1 MENLVTRYR
10 NVTIL
15 VAILFAQVL
24 GLAIQVRRSS
34 ENQSSRLIRV
44 WVVGAITPLEKCIV
58 WSQGG
63 ISGIWHNYVY
73 LRGVRQENRDLR
85 DEIERL
91 RLEQV
96 RLTQDAQQAQRLQSL
111 LGFREQF
118 ISQTMPAQVIGTSG
132 SEQSRLIY
140 IDKGA
145 RDGIGRIADDD
156 ADIDRDKDRG
166 DKEKEKGRDKGKD
179 MAVITS
185 AGGVVGKVLYVNR
198 SSSEVLLINDQSS
211 GVGVILEKSR
221 LQGVLKGT
229 ASGKVVLDKIMN
241 DEKIELGEK
250 VLTSGGDRIFPKG
263 LLVGTV
269 SEVSSGPESFLKITV
284 KPAADLDR
292 LEEVLVIT
300 KKVEQAPSVADEGPI
315 RAVDILT
322 DRLPSVPDKPPADSK
337 PAAPGGTAT
346 TSPAAAAGVKAQLSG
361 THDAKPAGTPATTPK
376 APSKPAVVPTGM
388 TTKPAA
394 STIKTTNSTTKP
406 AGTPAK
412 APPKTDS
419 TRENNPQ

>member
-24 GLAIQVRRSS
+24 GLAVQVRRSS
-34 ENQSSRLIRV
+34 ENESSRLIRV
-44 WVVGAITPLEKCIV
+44 WVVGAVTPFEKILV
-58 WSQGG
+58 WSQDG
-63 ISGIWHNYVY
+63 ISGMWHNYLY
-73 LRGVRQENRDLR
+73 LRGVRQENRQLNE
-85 DEIERL
+85 EIERL

-96 RLTQDAQQAQRLQSL
+96 RLSQDAEQAQRLQAL

-118 ISQTMPAQVIGTSG
+118 ISQTMPAQVIGSSG
-132 SEQSRLIY
+132 SEQSRLVY

-145 RDGIGRIADDD
+145 RDGIGRVTDSD
-156 ADIDRDKDRG
+156 AES
-166 DKEKEKGRDKGKD
+166 DKEIGKD
-179 MAVITS
+179 MAVIT
-185 AGGVVGKVLYVNR
+185 AGGVVGKVLHVYN
-198 SSSEVLLINDQSS
+198 STSQVLLINDQSS

-229 ASGKVVLDKIMN
+229 ASGELVLDKIMN
-241 DEKIELGEK
+241 DEQIETGEK

-269 SEVSSGPESFLKITV
+269 SQVSPGPESFLKIRV

-300 KKVEQAPSVADEGPI
+300 KKEDRAPSVADSGPV

-322 DRLPSVPDKPPADSK
+322 QRLPSVPDNPPADSK
-337 PAAPGGTAT
+337 QTTTGGTVA
-346 TSPAAAAGVKAQLSG
+346 TSPA
-361 THDAKPAGTPATTPK
+361 TP
-376 APSKPAVVPTGM
+376 PAV
-388 TTKPAA
+388 KPE
-394 STIKTTNSTTKP
+394 
-406 AGTPAK
+406 
-412 APPKTDS
+412 APG
-419 TRENNPQ
+419 TRELQAC

>member
-44 WVVGAITPLEKCIV
+44 WVVGAITPLEKLLV

-63 ISGIWHNYVY
+63 VSGVWHNYVY

-85 DEIERL
+85 EEIEKL

-96 RLTQDAQQAQRLQSL
+96 GLSQDAQQAQRLQSM

-132 SEQSRLIY
+132 SEQSRLIF
-140 IDKGA
+140 IDKGS
-145 RDGIGRIADDD
+145 RDGIAKIADDET
-156 ADIDRDKDRG
+156 DIDKEKG
-166 DKEKEKGRDKGKD
+166 EKEKGRDRGKD

-185 AGGVVGKVLYVNR
+185 AGGVVGKVLFVNR
-198 SSSEVLLINDQSS
+198 STSEVLLINDQSS

-221 LQGVLKGT
+221 LQGILKGT

-241 DEKIELGEK
+241 DEQIEVGEK

-269 SEVSSGPESFLKITV
+269 SEVAPGPESFLRITV
-284 KPAADLDR
+284 KPAADLAR

-300 KKVEQAPSVADEGPI
+300 KKVEQAPSVADEGPV

-322 DRLPSVPDKPPADSK
+322 DRLPSVPDKPPTAADGTTKPETAGTPDSK
-337 PAAPGGTAT
+337 PATAPKIA
-346 TSPAAAAGVKAQLSG
+346 
-361 THDAKPAGTPATTPK
+361 
-376 APSKPAVVPTGM
+376 SKPVVVPTGM
-388 TTKPAA
+388 TNKPAV
-394 STIKTTNSTTKP
+394 SGVNTTNSTAKP
-406 AGTPAK
+406 AGQAKPPAK
-412 APPKTDS
+412 PNS
-419 TRENNPQ
+419 TPESNPQ

>member
-15 VAILFAQVL
+15 VAILFTQVL

-44 WVVGAITPLEKCIV
+44 WVVGAITPLEKLLV

-63 ISGIWHNYVY
+63 VSGVWHNYVY

-85 DEIERL
+85 QEIEKL

-96 RLTQDAQQAQRLQSL
+96 GLSQDAQQAQRLQSM

-132 SEQSRLIY
+132 SEQSRLIF
-140 IDKGA
+140 IDKGS
-145 RDGIGRIADDD
+145 RDGIAKIADDET
-156 ADIDRDKDRG
+156 DIDKEKG
-166 DKEKEKGRDKGKD
+166 DKEKGRDRGKD

-198 SSSEVLLINDQSS
+198 TTSEVLLINDQSS

-221 LQGVLKGT
+221 LQGILKGT
-229 ASGKVVLDKIMN
+229 AAGKVVLDKIMN
-241 DEKIELGEK
+241 DEQIEVGEK

-269 SEVSSGPESFLKITV
+269 
-284 KPAADLDR
+284 KPAADLAR

-300 KKVEQAPSVADEGPI
+300 KKVEQAPSVADEGPV

-322 DRLPSVPDKPPADSK
+322 DRLPSVPDKPPTAVDGTAAISTAAKPGVKPEGADSK
-337 PAAPGGTAT
+337 LSTTSTAAPKTA
-346 TSPAAAAGVKAQLSG
+346 
-361 THDAKPAGTPATTPK
+361 
-376 APSKPAVVPTGM
+376 SKPVLAPTGT

-394 STIKTTNSTTKP
+394 SGVKPVNSAPPAGQTKP
-406 AGTPAK
+406 ASKPNPTPE
-412 APPKTDS
+412 S
-419 TRENNPQ
+419 NPQ

>member
-24 GLAIQVRRSS
+24 GLAVQVRRST

-44 WVVGAITPLEKCIV
+44 WVVGAITPLEKLLV
-58 WSQGG
+58 WTQGG
-63 ISGIWHNYVY
+63 VSGVWHNYVY

-85 DEIERL
+85 EQIERL

-118 ISQTMPAQVIGTSG
+118 ISQTMAAQVIGTSG

-140 IDKGA
+140 IDKGS
-145 RDGIGRIADDD
+145 RDGIAKIADDET
-156 ADIDRDKDRG
+156 DIDKEKG
-166 DKEKEKGRDKGKD
+166 DKEKGRDRGKD

-198 SSSEVLLINDQSS
+198 TTSEVLLINDQSS

-221 LQGVLKGT
+221 LQGILKGT

-241 DEKIELGEK
+241 DEQIEVGEK

-269 SEVSSGPESFLKITV
+269 SDVSAGPESFLKITV

-300 KKVEQAPSVADEGPI
+300 KKVEQAASVADEGPV

-322 DRLPSVPDKPPADSK
+322 DRLPSVPDKPPNAIEGTSAAPAAIKSDAKAGTAATQTSK
-337 PAAPGGTAT
+337 PDGTPTTAT
-346 TSPAAAAGVKAQLSG
+346 
-361 THDAKPAGTPATTPK
+361 
-376 APSKPAVVPTGM
+376 KPAVVTTGV
-388 TTKPAA
+388 TPKPAA
-394 STIKTTNSTTKP
+394 LSVKTTVPAAKP
-406 AGTPAK
+406 ATPKPK
-412 APPKTDS
+412 APPKTNS
-419 TRENNPQ
+419 TPENNPQ

>member
-1 MENLVTRYR
+1 MENLATRYR

-24 GLAIQVRRSS
+24 GLAIQVRRST

-44 WVVGAITPLEKCIV
+44 WVVGAITPLEKLLV

-63 ISGIWHNYVY
+63 VSGVWHNYVY

-85 DEIERL
+85 EEIEKL

-96 RLTQDAQQAQRLQSL
+96 GLSQDAQQAQRLQAM

-132 SEQSRLIY
+132 SEQSRLIF
-140 IDKGA
+140 IDKGS
-145 RDGIGRIADDD
+145 RDGIAKIADDETD
-156 ADIDRDKDRG
+156 VDKEKG
-166 DKEKEKGRDKGKD
+166 EKEKGRDRGKD

-198 SSSEVLLINDQSS
+198 TTSEVLLINDQSS

-221 LQGVLKGT
+221 LQGILKGT
-229 ASGKVVLDKIMN
+229 ASGKIVLDKIMN
-241 DEKIELGEK
+241 DEQITVGEK

-269 SEVSSGPESFLKITV
+269 SDVSAGPESFLKITV

-300 KKVEQAPSVADEGPI
+300 KKVEQAPSVADEGPV

-322 DRLPSVPDKPPADSK
+322 DRLPSVPDKPP
-337 PAAPGGTAT
+337 T
-346 TSPAAAAGVKAQLSG
+346 TSDGLTETPPPAKPGVKPEAAGA
-361 THDAKPAGTPATTPK
+361 PTTTSTVPK
-376 APSKPAVVPTGM
+376 TASKQALVPTG
-388 TTKPAA
+388 TTAKPAA
-394 STIKTTNSTTKP
+394 SGAKPVNSTPPSGQPKPPAKTNSTP
-406 AGTPAK
+406 E
-412 APPKTDS
+412 S
-419 TRENNPQ
+419 NPQ

>member
-15 VAILFAQVL
+15 VAILFMQVL
-24 GLAIQVRRSS
+24 GLAVQVRRSS

-44 WVVGAITPLEKCIV
+44 WVVGAITPLEKCLV
-58 WSQGG
+58 STQNG
-63 ISGIWHNYVY
+63 ISGLWHNYVY

-85 DEIERL
+85 QEIERL
-91 RLEQV
+91 RIEQV
-96 RLTQDAQQAQRLQSL
+96 RLSQDAEQAQRLQAL
-111 LGFREQF
+111 LGFREEI
-118 ISQTMPAQVIGTSG
+118 ISQTTPAQVIGSSG

-145 RDGIGRIADDD
+145 RDGIGKLTDSDGD
-156 ADIDRDKDRG
+156 SDRDKER
-166 DKEKEKGRDKGKD
+166 D
-179 MAVITS
+179 MAVIT
-185 AGGVVGKVLYVNR
+185 AGGVVGKVLKVYR
-198 SSSEVLLINDQSS
+198 SSSQVLLINDQSS

-241 DEKIELGEK
+241 DEKIELGER

-263 LLVGTV
+263 LLVGSV
-269 SEVSSGPESFLKITV
+269 SEVAAGPESFLKITV

-300 KKVEQAPSVADEGPI
+300 KKVEQSPSLGAAGPV

-322 DRLPSVPDKPPADSK
+322 NRLPSVSDQQAANGKPVGTR
-337 PAAPGGTAT
+337 AP
-346 TSPAAAAGVKAQLSG
+346 SPASQPTAKPGTSG
-361 THDAKPAGTPATTPK
+361 TRDLKPAGTAPLAPK
-376 APSKPAVVPTGM
+376 ANSKPVATPVG
-388 TTKPAA
+388 TTAKPAA
-394 STIKTTNSTTKP
+394 SAPQP
-406 AGTPAK
+406 A
-412 APPKTDS
+412 
-419 TRENNPQ
+419 NPQSQTPSKPGSGPENHPQ

>member
-15 VAILFAQVL
+15 VAILFSQVL
-24 GLAIQVRRSS
+24 GLAVQVRRST

-44 WVVGAITPLEKCIV
+44 WVVGAITPLEKLLV
-58 WSQGG
+58 WTQGG
-63 ISGIWHNYVY
+63 VSGVWHNYVY

-118 ISQTMPAQVIGTSG
+118 ISQTMAAQVIGTSG

-140 IDKGA
+140 IDKGS
-145 RDGIGRIADDD
+145 RDGVAKIADDET
-156 ADIDRDKDRG
+156 DIDKERG
-166 DKEKEKGRDKGKD
+166 DKEKGRDRGKD

-198 SSSEVLLINDQSS
+198 STSEVLLINDQSS

-221 LQGVLKGT
+221 LQGILKGT

-241 DEKIELGEK
+241 DEQIEVGEK

-269 SEVSSGPESFLKITV
+269 SDVSPGPESFLKITV
-284 KPAADLDR
+284 KPGADLDR

-300 KKVEQAPSVADEGPI
+300 RKVEQAPSVADEGPV

-322 DRLPSVPDKPPADSK
+322 DRLPSVPDKPPVDAK
-337 PAAPGGTAT
+337 PSATGGTTT
-346 TSPAAAAGVKAQLSG
+346 TSTPARPAAAS
-361 THDAKPAGTPATTPK
+361 TPAPETT
-376 APSKPAVVPTGM
+376 SKPAVVSTG
-388 TTKPAA
+388 TAAKPAA
-394 STIKTTNSTTKP
+394 SSVKVKNSTTKP
-406 AGTPAK
+406 AANQPKSPPQPESTP
-412 APPKTDS
+412 
-419 TRENNPQ
+419 ENNPQ

>member
-44 WVVGAITPLEKCIV
+44 WVVGAITPLEKLLV

-63 ISGIWHNYVY
+63 VSGVWHNYVY

-85 DEIERL
+85 EEIEKL

-96 RLTQDAQQAQRLQSL
+96 GLSQDAQQAQRLQSM

-132 SEQSRLIY
+132 SEQSRLIF
-140 IDKGA
+140 IDKGS
-145 RDGIGRIADDD
+145 RDGIAKIADDET
-156 ADIDRDKDRG
+156 DIDKEKG
-166 DKEKEKGRDKGKD
+166 EKEKGRDRGKD

-185 AGGVVGKVLYVNR
+185 AGGVVGKVLFVNR
-198 SSSEVLLINDQSS
+198 STSEVLLINDQSS

-221 LQGVLKGT
+221 LQGILKGT

-241 DEKIELGEK
+241 DEQIEVGEK

-269 SEVSSGPESFLKITV
+269 SEVAPGPESFLRITV
-284 KPAADLDR
+284 KPAADLAR

-300 KKVEQAPSVADEGPI
+300 KKVEQAPSVADEGPV

-322 DRLPSVPDKPPADSK
+322 DRLPSVPDKPPTAADGTTKPETAGTPDSK
-337 PAAPGGTAT
+337 PATAPKIA
-346 TSPAAAAGVKAQLSG
+346 
-361 THDAKPAGTPATTPK
+361 
-376 APSKPAVVPTGM
+376 SKPVVVPTGM
-388 TTKPAA
+388 TNKPAV
-394 STIKTTNSTTKP
+394 SGVNTTNSTAKP
-406 AGTPAK
+406 AGQAKPPAK
-412 APPKTDS
+412 PNS
-419 TRENNPQ
+419 TRESNPQ

>member
-10 NVTIL
+10 NVTVL

-44 WVVGAITPLEKCIV
+44 WVVGAITPLEKLLV
-58 WSQGG
+58 WTQGG
-63 ISGIWHNYVY
+63 VSGVWHNYVY

-85 DEIERL
+85 EQIERL

-140 IDKGA
+140 IDKGS
-145 RDGIGRIADDD
+145 RDGIAKIADDET
-156 ADIDRDKDRG
+156 DIDKEKG
-166 DKEKEKGRDKGKD
+166 DKEKGRDRGKD

-198 SSSEVLLINDQSS
+198 STSEVLLINDQSS

-221 LQGVLKGT
+221 LQGILKGT

-241 DEKIELGEK
+241 DEQIEVGEK

-269 SEVSSGPESFLKITV
+269 SDVSPGPESFLKITV

-300 KKVEQAPSVADEGPI
+300 KKVEQAPSVADEGPV

-322 DRLPSVPDKPPADSK
+322 DRLPSVPDQPPVGAKSS
-337 PAAPGGTAT
+337 ATGGTTAT
-346 TSPAAAAGVKAQLSG
+346 S
-361 THDAKPAGTPATTPK
+361 TPAKQDAASTTAPK
-376 APSKPAVVPTGM
+376 TQGKPAVVSTG
-388 TTKPAA
+388 TTAKTAASPANPPAKPAVTQSKA
-394 STIKTTNSTTKP
+394 PAKTNSTP
-406 AGTPAK
+406 
-412 APPKTDS
+412 
-419 TRENNPQ
+419 ENNPQ

>member
-24 GLAIQVRRSS
+24 GLAVQVRRST

-44 WVVGAITPLEKCIV
+44 WVVGAITPLEKLLV
-58 WSQGG
+58 WTQGG
-63 ISGIWHNYVY
+63 VSGVWHNYVY

-118 ISQTMPAQVIGTSG
+118 ISQTMAAQVIGTSG

-140 IDKGA
+140 IDKGS
-145 RDGIGRIADDD
+145 RDGIAKIADDET
-156 ADIDRDKDRG
+156 DIDKERG
-166 DKEKEKGRDKGKD
+166 DKEKGRDRGKD

-198 SSSEVLLINDQSS
+198 STSEVLLINDQSS

-221 LQGVLKGT
+221 LQGILKGT

-241 DEKIELGEK
+241 DEQIEVGEK

-269 SEVSSGPESFLKITV
+269 SDVSPGPESFLKITV
-284 KPAADLDR
+284 KPGADLDR

-300 KKVEQAPSVADEGPI
+300 KKVEQAPSVADEGPV

-322 DRLPSVPDKPPADSK
+322 DRLPSVPDKPPADAK
-337 PAAPGGTAT
+337 PSATGGTTT
-346 TSPAAAAGVKAQLSG
+346 TSTPARPAAAS
-361 THDAKPAGTPATTPK
+361 TPTPETT
-376 APSKPAVVPTGM
+376 SKPAVVSTG
-388 TTKPAA
+388 TAAKPAA
-394 STIKTTNSTTKP
+394 SSVKVKNSTAKP
-406 AGTPAK
+406 AANQPKSPPEPESTP
-412 APPKTDS
+412 
-419 TRENNPQ
+419 ENNPQ

>member
-34 ENQSSRLIRV
+34 ENQSSRVIRV
-44 WVVGAITPLEKCIV
+44 WVVGAITPLEKLLV
-58 WSQGG
+58 WTQGG
-63 ISGIWHNYVY
+63 VSGVWHNYVY

-118 ISQTMPAQVIGTSG
+118 ISQTMAAQVIGTSG

-140 IDKGA
+140 IDKGS
-145 RDGIGRIADDD
+145 RDGIAKIADDET
-156 ADIDRDKDRG
+156 DIDKERG
-166 DKEKEKGRDKGKD
+166 DKEKGRDRGKD

-185 AGGVVGKVLYVNR
+185 AGAVVGKVLYVNR
-198 SSSEVLLINDQSS
+198 STSEVLLINDQSS

-221 LQGVLKGT
+221 LQGILKGT

-241 DEKIELGEK
+241 DEQIEVGEK

-269 SEVSSGPESFLKITV
+269 SDVSPGPESFLKITV

-300 KKVEQAPSVADEGPI
+300 KKVEQAPSVADEGPV

-322 DRLPSVPDKPPADSK
+322 DRLPSVPDKPPANANPSATGGTTTTSTPAK
-337 PAAPGGTAT
+337 PAAASPTA
-346 TSPAAAAGVKAQLSG
+346 
-361 THDAKPAGTPATTPK
+361 PK
-376 APSKPAVVPTGM
+376 TMSKPAVVPTGTAAKPLASSVKM
-388 TTKPAA
+388 TKPAA
-394 STIKTTNSTTKP
+394 SQP
-406 AGTPAK
+406 K
-412 APPKTDS
+412 APPRLES
-419 TRENNPQ
+419 TPENNPQ